1 MKRPK
6 VTGLRRRESWQAL
19 PFLLPSLLGLC
30 LFYLF
35 PLAETVR
42 ASFMDPL
49 RSRAVGWG
57 NYRALFQNTAFRLA
71 VRNTC
76 RFLCIC
82 IPALLAVSLLCAVLL
97 GAAKR
102 RAVFFKSVLLLPYA
116 IPVASI
122 VVLWRALFSGKGL
135 VNGLLVGLGCRPVDF
150 MGSSAAF
157 WVLIFTYLWRN
168 NGYDMLLW
176 LAGLETIPRPLYEAA
191 AVDGATPFQTF
202 VFITLPNLLPTVVLT
217 TILSLVNSFKVF
229 REAYLV
235 AGNYPQESIYLL
247 QHLFNN
253 WFLSLDI
260 GKLSAAAVLLASDEL
275 TAALGPALLDT
286 ADGGYAV
293 WTILPSWPTLQPL
306 AELLLDTPQFFSAFW
321 NTCLLAFAQIAGQ
334 LVVAAPASWAFAKLR
349 FAGRRFLLLGYI
361 ALMVL
366 PFQVLMVPNY
376 LIATRLGIY
385 DTPLSVIL
393 PGVFSAFPVFIMTRS
408 FQDVPNELLEAAKLD
423 GATAWQIFWKIGV
436 PLGYAGIFAALVLNF
451 IEGWNAVEQPLLFLK
466 SQSNWPLSMYMN
478 DIVTDNLG
486 IAMAASLLSLIP
498 AMLVFLY
505 GQTYLEL
512 GIQAGGI
519 KA

>member
-102 RAVFFKSVLLLPYA
+102 RAVFSK
-116 IPVASI
+116 ASSCSLCDPCCQHRC
-122 VVLWRALFSGKGL
+122 VMEGAFLRQGAGQRLAGGAGVPARGL
-135 VNGLLVGLGCRPVDF
+135 YGQQRGLLGADF
-150 MGSSAAF
+150 HLPLAKQRVRYAAVAGGS
-157 WVLIFTYLWRN
+157 
-168 NGYDMLLW
+168 GDH
-176 LAGLETIPRPLYEAA
+176 PRPLYEAA

-260 GKLSAAAVLLASDEL
+260 GKLSAAAVLLA
-275 TAALGPALLDT
+275 LGLGCVVYLLYHFW
-286 ADGGYAV
+286 GG
-293 WTILPSWPTLQPL
+293 
-306 AELLLDTPQFFSAFW
+306 
-321 NTCLLAFAQIAGQ
+321 GQ
-334 LVVAAPASWAFAKLR
+334 
-349 FAGRRFLLLGYI
+349 
-361 ALMVL
+361 
-366 PFQVLMVPNY
+366 
-376 LIATRLGIY
+376 
-385 DTPLSVIL
+385 
-393 PGVFSAFPVFIMTRS
+393 
-408 FQDVPNELLEAAKLD
+408 E
-423 GATAWQIFWKIGV
+423 
-436 PLGYAGIFAALVLNF
+436 
-451 IEGWNAVEQPLLFLK
+451 
-466 SQSNWPLSMYMN
+466 
-478 DIVTDNLG
+478 
-486 IAMAASLLSLIP
+486 
-498 AMLVFLY
+498 
-505 GQTYLEL
+505 
-512 GIQAGGI
+512 
-519 KA
+519 

>member
-1 MKRPK
+1 MLQCRQGGEGDETAKGHWPAPE
-6 VTGLRRRESWQAL
+6 GE
-19 PFLLPSLLGLC
+19 
-30 LFYLF
+30 
-35 PLAETVR
+35 LA
-42 ASFMDPL
+42 
-49 RSRAVGWG
+49 G
-57 NYRALFQNTAFRLA
+57 TAFSAAQPVGAVPVLSVPTGRNGSGQLYGPAAQPGRRA

-260 GKLSAAAVLLASDEL
+260 GKLSAAAVLLA
-275 TAALGPALLDT
+275 LGLGCVVYLLYHFW
-286 ADGGYAV
+286 GG
-293 WTILPSWPTLQPL
+293 
-306 AELLLDTPQFFSAFW
+306 
-321 NTCLLAFAQIAGQ
+321 GQ
-334 LVVAAPASWAFAKLR
+334 
-349 FAGRRFLLLGYI
+349 
-361 ALMVL
+361 
-366 PFQVLMVPNY
+366 
-376 LIATRLGIY
+376 
-385 DTPLSVIL
+385 
-393 PGVFSAFPVFIMTRS
+393 
-408 FQDVPNELLEAAKLD
+408 E
-423 GATAWQIFWKIGV
+423 
-436 PLGYAGIFAALVLNF
+436 
-451 IEGWNAVEQPLLFLK
+451 
-466 SQSNWPLSMYMN
+466 
-478 DIVTDNLG
+478 
-486 IAMAASLLSLIP
+486 
-498 AMLVFLY
+498 
-505 GQTYLEL
+505 
-512 GIQAGGI
+512 
-519 KA
+519 